1 MNAKNLY
8 PDLFPET
15 LLVNIEGEQVF
26 TTSLKVAEYFG
37 KRHGNVLRTVESLF
51 SQLKIELANV
61 PSFELVE
68 NFSQR
73 NFASAEYL
81 DAQKKPRQMY
91 KISHDGFAILAMGF
105 TGQKALEWKIKFLN
119 AFREMETQLQERN
132 NRWIKVIDQIRPS
145 LRPVVEGTEQNLTRA
160 QIAERIGKGV
170 GSVTYYRRRSR
181 DLLQ

>member
-26 TTSLKVAEYFG
+26 TTSLKIAEYF
-37 KRHGNVLRTVESLF
+37 KKAHRNIVRSIEKLLEELPLDAFNVLNFERVEYKDKKGEVRFMFKL
-51 SQLKIELANV
+51 NH
-61 PSFELVE
+61 
-68 NFSQR
+68 
-73 NFASAEYL
+73 
-81 DAQKKPRQMY
+81 DA
-91 KISHDGFAILAMGF
+91 FAILAMGF
-105 TGQKALEWKIKFLN
+105 TGQKALEWKIKFLH

-145 LRPVVEGTEQNLTRA
+145 LRPVVEGTEQNLSRA
-160 QIAERIGKGV
+160 EIAQKIGKNV

-181 DLLQ
+181 DLLH